1 MLYNKEGRTINIR
14 GNIESLKNS
23 VLEEIEKIY
32 DIKIPGGFLITEDL
46 ASKMAVLTEK
56 INREIAVYIDR
67 KGNIT
72 DISVGDSSTVSLPFV
87 EGKRSLKRLSGIRCV
102 HTHPSGGGMVSA
114 VDISSMIDLRLDA
127 MIAIGVRDGEA
138 DEIYAALPQRDENGE
153 FRESQIFGPFRK
165 DDDEINKLMD
175 YIYEIDKEKTDLL
188 YENEEESERAVLVG
202 LESTSKDKING
213 MSYGERSLA
222 ELEELAITAGAIVLK
237 KILQTRP
244 KKDPA
249 FYVGKG
255 KLEEIALIC
264 QALHADLLIFDDELS
279 ASQINNIES
288 VVGIKVIDRTS
299 LILDIFAQRARSK
312 EGKYQ
317 VELAQLKY
325 RISRLSGLGRQLS
338 RLGGGIG
345 TRGPGEKK
353 LETDR
358 RHIRNRIKYLNS
370 QLEQIESRRNSLRSA
385 RSDRDVPVIALVGYT
400 NAGKSTLM
408 NKLCDADVFA
418 ENKLFATLDPTTR
431 RLPLEDGKYALLI
444 DTVGFIRKLPHHL
457 IEAFKSTLEEAVY
470 ADLLIHVVDVSSEEV
485 EEQVKVV
492 DSILEDLG
500 VLDKP
505 VIMAFNKIDK
515 VSSYTR
521 PGIINKN
528 GKCFEISAV
537 NGDGIE
543 ELKKGIKDA
552 LPQNEVEVKLFVPY
566 AEGWVISYLHQNGK
580 ILSEEHKE
588 QGTEIVAKINKSKT
602 GAIKKYFV

>member
-1 MLYNKEGRTINIR
+1 
-14 GNIESLKNS
+14 
-23 VLEEIEKIY
+23 
-32 DIKIPGGFLITEDL
+32 
-46 ASKMAVLTEK
+46 MAELTGK

-72 DISVGDSSTVSLPFV
+72 DISIGDSSTVSLPFI

-102 HTHPSGGGMVSA
+102 HTHPSGGGMVSV

-127 MIAIGVRDGEA
+127 MIAIGVKNGEV
-138 DEIYAALPQRDENGE
+138 DEIYAALPQRDDSGE
-153 FRESQIFGPFRK
+153 FKKSKIFGPFTAE
-165 DDDEINKLMD
+165 DDRINGLID
-175 YIYEIDKEKTDLL
+175 HIYEIDKEKTDSL
-188 YENEEESERAVLVG
+188 YKNEEESERAVLVG

-222 ELEELAITAGAIVLK
+222 ELEELAVTAGAVVLK

-255 KLEEIALIC
+255 KLEEIGLIC
-264 QALHADLLIFDDELS
+264 QALHANLLIFDDELS
-279 ASQINNIES
+279 TAQISNIES
-288 VVGIKVIDRTS
+288 VAGIKVIDRTG
-299 LILDIFAQRARSK
+299 LILDIFAQRAKSK

-358 RHIRNRIKYLNS
+358 RHIRRRIMYLTS
-370 QLEQIESRRNSLRSA
+370 QLEQIESRRNSLRNA
-385 RSDRDVPVIALVGYT
+385 RSDSDVPVIALVGYT

-408 NKLCDADVFA
+408 NTLCDANVFA
-418 ENKLFATLDPTTR
+418 EDKIFATLDPATR
-431 RLPLEDGKYALLI
+431 KLQLEDGKYALLI

-470 ADLLIHVVDVSSEEV
+470 ADLLIHVVDVSSEEA

-500 VLDKP
+500 VLNKP
-505 VIMAFNKIDK
+505 IILAFNKIDL
-515 VSSYTR
+515 VSSYRR

-528 GKCFEISAV
+528 GKCFEISAAK
-537 NGDGIE
+537 GDGIE
-543 ELKKGIKDA
+543 ELKKGVLEA
-552 LPQNEVEVKLFVPY
+552 LPQDEAEVKLFVPY
-566 AEGWVISYLHQNGK
+566 AEGRVISYLHQNGK
-580 ILSEEHKE
+580 ILNEEHKE
-588 QGTEIVAKINKSKT
+588 EGTEITAKISKSKT
-602 GAIKKYFV
+602 GTIKKYFI

>member
-1 MLYNKEGRTINIR
+1 MYNKEGRTINIR

-188 YENEEESERAVLVG
+188 YENEKESERAVLVG

>member
-1 MLYNKEGRTINIR
+1 LYNKEGRTINIR

-222 ELEELAITAGAIVLK
+222 ELEELAITACAIVLK

>member
-1 MLYNKEGRTINIR
+1 MYNKEGRTINIR

>member
-1 MLYNKEGRTINIR
+1 
-14 GNIESLKNS
+14 
-23 VLEEIEKIY
+23 
-32 DIKIPGGFLITEDL
+32 
-46 ASKMAVLTEK
+46 MAELTGK

-72 DISVGDSSTVSLPFV
+72 DISIGDSSTVSLPFI
-87 EGKRSLKRLSGIRCV
+87 EGKRSLKRLSSIRCV
-102 HTHPSGGGMVSA
+102 HTHPSGGGMVSV

-127 MIAIGVRDGEA
+127 MIAIGVKNGEV
-138 DEIYAALPQRDENGE
+138 DEIYAALPQRDDSGE
-153 FRESQIFGPFRK
+153 FKKSKIFGPFTAE
-165 DDDEINKLMD
+165 DDRINGLID
-175 YIYEIDKEKTDLL
+175 HIYEIDKEKTDSL
-188 YENEEESERAVLVG
+188 YKNEEESERAVLVG

-222 ELEELAITAGAIVLK
+222 ELEELAVTAGAVVLK

-255 KLEEIALIC
+255 KLEEIGLIC
-264 QALHADLLIFDDELS
+264 QALHANLLIFDDELS
-279 ASQINNIES
+279 TAQISNIES
-288 VVGIKVIDRTS
+288 VAGIKVIDRTG
-299 LILDIFAQRARSK
+299 LILDIFAQRAKSK

-358 RHIRNRIKYLNS
+358 RHIRRRIMYLTS
-370 QLEQIESRRNSLRSA
+370 QLEQIESRRNSLRNA
-385 RSDRDVPVIALVGYT
+385 RSDSDVPVIALVGYT

-408 NKLCDADVFA
+408 NTLCDANVFA
-418 ENKLFATLDPTTR
+418 EDKIFATLDPATR
-431 RLPLEDGKYALLI
+431 KLQLEDGKYALLI

-470 ADLLIHVVDVSSEEV
+470 ADLLIHVVDVSSEEA

-500 VLDKP
+500 VLNKP
-505 VIMAFNKIDK
+505 IILAFNKIDL
-515 VSSYTR
+515 VSSYRR

-528 GKCFEISAV
+528 GKCFEISAAK
-537 NGDGIE
+537 GDGIE
-543 ELKKGIKDA
+543 ELKKGVLEA
-552 LPQNEVEVKLFVPY
+552 LPQDEAEVKLFVPY
-566 AEGWVISYLHQNGK
+566 AEGRVISYLHQNGK
-580 ILSEEHKE
+580 ILNEEHKE
-588 QGTEIVAKINKSKT
+588 EGTEITAKISKSKT
-602 GAIKKYFV
+602 GTIKKYFI

>member
-1 MLYNKEGRTINIR
+1 LYNKEGRTINIR

>member
-1 MLYNKEGRTINIR
+1 MYNKEGRTINIR

-457 IEAFKSTLEEAVY
+457 IEAFKSTLEEVVY

>member
-1 MLYNKEGRTINIR
+1 M
-14 GNIESLKNS
+14 
-23 VLEEIEKIY
+23 
-32 DIKIPGGFLITEDL
+32 
-46 ASKMAVLTEK
+46 
-56 INREIAVYIDR
+56 
-67 KGNIT
+67 
-72 DISVGDSSTVSLPFV
+72 
-87 EGKRSLKRLSGIRCV
+87 
-102 HTHPSGGGMVSA
+102 
-114 VDISSMIDLRLDA
+114 
-127 MIAIGVRDGEA
+127 
-138 DEIYAALPQRDENGE
+138 
-153 FRESQIFGPFRK
+153 
-165 DDDEINKLMD
+165 
-175 YIYEIDKEKTDLL
+175 
-188 YENEEESERAVLVG
+188 
-202 LESTSKDKING
+202 
-213 MSYGERSLA
+213 
-222 ELEELAITAGAIVLK
+222 
-237 KILQTRP
+237 
-244 KKDPA
+244 
-249 FYVGKG
+249 GKG

>member
-1 MLYNKEGRTINIR
+1 
-14 GNIESLKNS
+14 
-23 VLEEIEKIY
+23 
-32 DIKIPGGFLITEDL
+32 
-46 ASKMAVLTEK
+46 MAELTEK

-72 DISVGDSSTVSLPFV
+72 DISIGDSSTVSLPLV
-87 EGKRSLKRLSGIRCV
+87 EGRRSFNRLSGIRCV

-114 VDISSMIDLRLDA
+114 VDLSSMLNLRLDA
-127 MIAIGVRDGEA
+127 MIAIGVKEGRA
-138 DEIYAALPQRDENGE
+138 YEIYAALPQRDDSGE
-153 FRESQIFGPFRK
+153 FKKSKIFGPFTA
-165 DDDEINKLMD
+165 DDDRINQLID
-175 YIYEIDKEKTDLL
+175 YIFQIDKEKTLSL
-188 YENEEESERAVLVG
+188 HKNKEESERAVLVG
-202 LESTSKDKING
+202 LESGSKNKING
-213 MSYGERSLA
+213 MSYGERSLD
-222 ELEELAITAGAIVLK
+222 ELEELATTAGAVVLE
-237 KILQTRP
+237 KILQVRP
-244 KKDPA
+244 RKDPA

-255 KLEEIALIC
+255 KLEEIGLIC
-264 QALHADLLIFDDELS
+264 QVLHADLLIFDDELS
-279 ASQINNIES
+279 GAQISNIES
-288 VVGIKVIDRTS
+288 IVGVKVIDRTN

-312 EGKYQ
+312 EGKFQ

-325 RISRLSGLGRQLS
+325 RISRLSGLGIQLS

-358 RHIRNRIKYLNS
+358 RHIRRRIKYLNS
-370 QLEQIESRRNSLRSA
+370 QLEEIENRRNSLRNA
-385 RSDRDVPVIALVGYT
+385 RSDNYMPVIALVGYT

-418 ENKLFATLDPTTR
+418 EDKLFATLDPTTR
-431 RLPLEDGKYALLI
+431 KLPLEDGKYALLI

-505 VIMAFNKIDK
+505 IIMAFNKIDLI
-515 VSSYTR
+515 SQYIR
-521 PGIINKN
+521 PGVINKN
-528 GKCFEISAV
+528 GKSFEISAV

-543 ELKKGIKDA
+543 ELKKGILEA
-552 LPQNEVEVKLFVPY
+552 LPQNEAEVKLFVPY
-566 AEGWVISYLHQNGK
+566 AEGWIISYLHQNGK
-580 ILSEEHKE
+580 ILNEEHKE
-588 QGTEIVAKINKSKT
+588 EGTEIIAKISISKT
-602 GAIKKYFV
+602 GTLKKYFV

>member
-1 MLYNKEGRTINIR
+1 MYNKEGRTINIR

-222 ELEELAITAGAIVLK
+222 ELEELAITACAIVLK

>member
-1 MLYNKEGRTINIR
+1 MNIR